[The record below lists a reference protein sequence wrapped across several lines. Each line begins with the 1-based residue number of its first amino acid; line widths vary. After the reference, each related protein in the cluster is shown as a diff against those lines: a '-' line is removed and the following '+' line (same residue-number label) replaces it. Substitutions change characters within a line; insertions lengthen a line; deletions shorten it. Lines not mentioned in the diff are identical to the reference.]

1 MVGYKKLLINWRG
14 GYRYKKN
21 KIYLKTKLIRLLYI
35 YIHMHTLKK
44 ISKKTVLRENTK
56 FAKLQVINGKLT
68 SEEFKQL
75 VGIDPSPTKKYVGWM
90 AKQWIAK
97 NVTDI
102 DELRN
107 KIEEYDAFFK
117 SGKAKTKDVYQFTSF
132 DDLKKEVGE
141 LNAIGSESNSE
152 LRDDYEVVMDTDRL
166 YIAVPH
172 THEASRYLGIS
183 KFQYRDCE
191 GGTKDSAWCTTY
203 KSPDHFTDYYFK
215 QNYTIYYIRII
226 DELLIEE
233 VKVKFP
239 KRGGAMVVTAVLIT
253 KEGVVHSWYDGNDK
267 TLTQSEI
274 TTFHALIGI

>member
-1 MVGYKKLLINWRG
+1 
-14 GYRYKKN
+14 
-21 KIYLKTKLIRLLYI
+21 
-35 YIHMHTLKK
+35 MHTLKK

-75 VGIDPSPTKKYVGWM
+75 VRIDPSPTKKYVGWM

-102 DELRN
+102 VELRN

-117 SGKAKTKDVYQFTSF
+117 SGKVKTKDVYQFTSF

-152 LRDDYEVVMDTDRL
+152 LAKDYDVVMGKEKTDKL
-166 YIAVPH
+166 YIAAPH
-172 THEASRYLGIS
+172 THEASRTLGLS

-191 GGTKDSAWCTTY
+191 DGTKDSVWCTTH
-203 KSPDHFTDYYFK
+203 KTPHEFSDYYFK
-215 QNYTIYYIRII
+215 HNYTIYYIRII
-226 DELLIEE
+226 DESLIE
-233 VKVKFP
+233 KVNVAFP

-253 KEGVVHSWYDGNDK
+253 TKGVVHSWYDGNNK

-274 TTFHALIGI
+274 TTFRALIGI

>member
-1 MVGYKKLLINWRG
+1 
-14 GYRYKKN
+14 
-21 KIYLKTKLIRLLYI
+21 
-35 YIHMHTLKK
+35 MHTLKK

-166 YIAVPH
+166 YIAAPH

-226 DELLIEE
+226 DELLIEK

-253 KEGVVHSWYDGNDK
+253 KEGVVHSWYDGNNK

-274 TTFHALIGI
+274 TTFRALIGI

>member
-1 MVGYKKLLINWRG
+1 
-14 GYRYKKN
+14 
-21 KIYLKTKLIRLLYI
+21 
-35 YIHMHTLKK
+35 MHTLKK

-117 SGKAKTKDVYQFTSF
+117 SGKVKTKDVYQFTSF

-203 KSPDHFTDYYFK
+203 KSPDHFADYYFK
-215 QNYTIYYIRII
+215 QNLTIYYIKII
-226 DELLIEE
+226 DELLIET
-233 VKVKFP
+233 VKAKFKEKFP
-239 KRGGAMVVTAVLIT
+239 KRDGDAMVVTAALIIPDPLDPDNQ
-253 KEGVVHSWYDGNDK
+253 KKSVVHSWYDGNDK

-274 TTFHALIGI
+274 TEFRKLIGI

>member
-1 MVGYKKLLINWRG
+1 
-14 GYRYKKN
+14 
-21 KIYLKTKLIRLLYI
+21 
-35 YIHMHTLKK
+35 MHTLKK
-44 ISKKTVLRENTK
+44 ISNKTVLRENTK
-56 FAKLQVINGKLT
+56 FAKLQVIKGKLT

-102 DELRN
+102 DELGN
-107 KIEEYDAFFK
+107 KIEEYDAFLK

-132 DDLKKEVGE
+132 DDLKKEVDE

-152 LRDDYEVVMDTDRL
+152 LEKDYDVVMGKKKTDKL

-172 THEASRYLGIS
+172 THEASRYLGLS

-191 GGTKDSAWCTTY
+191 GGTKDSVWCTTH
-203 KSPDHFTDYYFK
+203 KTPHEFSDYYFK

-226 DELLIEE
+226 DEVLIE
-233 VKVKFP
+233 KVKAEFP
-239 KRGGAMVVTAVLIT
+239 KRDGDALVVTAVLIT
-253 KEGVVHSWYDGNDK
+253 NEGVVHTWYDGNNK

-274 TTFHALIGI
+274 TTFRALIGI

>member
-1 MVGYKKLLINWRG
+1 
-14 GYRYKKN
+14 
-21 KIYLKTKLIRLLYI
+21 
-35 YIHMHTLKK
+35 MHTLKK

-68 SEEFKQL
+68 SEEFKKL
-75 VGIDPSPTKKYVGWM
+75 VVIDPSPTKKYVGWM

-166 YIAVPH
+166 YIAAPH

-215 QNYTIYYIRII
+215 QNLTIYYIKII
-226 DELLIEE
+226 DELLIAT
-233 VKVKFP
+233 VKAKFP

-253 KEGVVHSWYDGNDK
+253 KEGVVHSWFDGDNK
-267 TLTQSEI
+267 TLTESEI
-274 TTFHALIGI
+274 TTFRKLIGI

>member
-1 MVGYKKLLINWRG
+1 
-14 GYRYKKN
+14 
-21 KIYLKTKLIRLLYI
+21 
-35 YIHMHTLKK
+35 MHTLKK
-44 ISKKTVLRENTK
+44 ISKKTVLRENTQ

-68 SEEFKQL
+68 SEKFKQL
-75 VGIDPSPTKKYVGWM
+75 VDLDPSPTKKYVGWM

-152 LRDDYEVVMDTDRL
+152 LTKDYDVVMGTDKKDKL

-183 KFQYRDCE
+183 KFQYRACE

-203 KSPDHFTDYYFK
+203 KSPEHFIDYYFK
-215 QNYTIYYIRII
+215 QNYTIYYIKII
-226 DELLIEE
+226 DELLIEK
-233 VKVKFP
+233 VKAEFKKKFP
-239 KRGGAMVVTAVLIT
+239 KRDGDALVVTAALIIPDPLDPDNP
-253 KEGVVHSWYDGNDK
+253 KIQSWYDGNDK
-267 TLTQSEI
+267 TLSQLEI
-274 TTFHALIGI
+274 TEFRKLIGI

>member
-1 MVGYKKLLINWRG
+1 
-14 GYRYKKN
+14 
-21 KIYLKTKLIRLLYI
+21 
-35 YIHMHTLKK
+35 MHTLKK

-56 FAKLQVINGKLT
+56 FAKLQVIKGKLT

-102 DELRN
+102 HELRN

-132 DDLKKEVGE
+132 DDLKKEVDE

-152 LRDDYEVVMDTDRL
+152 LEKDYDVVMDTDKL
-166 YIAVPH
+166 YIAAPH
-172 THEASRYLGIS
+172 THDASRYLGLS

-191 GGTKDSAWCTTY
+191 GGTKDSVWCTTH
-203 KSPDHFTDYYFK
+203 KTPHEFSDYYFK
-215 QNYTIYYIRII
+215 QNYTIYYIKII
-226 DELLIEE
+226 DELLIAT
-233 VKVKFP
+233 VKAKFP

-253 KEGVVHSWYDGNDK
+253 KEGVVHSWFDGDNK
-267 TLTQSEI
+267 TLTESEI
-274 TTFHALIGI
+274 TTFRKLIGI

>member
-1 MVGYKKLLINWRG
+1 
-14 GYRYKKN
+14 
-21 KIYLKTKLIRLLYI
+21 
-35 YIHMHTLKK
+35 MHTLKK

-152 LRDDYEVVMDTDRL
+152 LEKDYDVVMGKNETDKL

-183 KFQYRDCE
+183 KFQYRDCV

-215 QNYTIYYIRII
+215 QNYTIYYIKII
-226 DELLIEE
+226 DELLIET
-233 VKVKFP
+233 VKAKFP

-274 TTFHALIGI
+274 TTFQALIGI

>member
-1 MVGYKKLLINWRG
+1 
-14 GYRYKKN
+14 
-21 KIYLKTKLIRLLYI
+21 
-35 YIHMHTLKK
+35 MHTLKK

-75 VGIDPSPTKKYVGWM
+75 VVIDPSPTKKYVGWM

-102 DELRN
+102 AELRN

-166 YIAVPH
+166 YIAAPH
-172 THEASRYLGIS
+172 THEASIYLGFS

-191 GGTKDSAWCTTY
+191 DGTKDSVWCTTH
-203 KSPDHFTDYYFK
+203 KTPHEFSDYYFK

-226 DELLIEE
+226 DELLIE
-233 VKVKFP
+233 KVKETFP

-253 KEGVVHSWYDGNDK
+253 KEGVVHSWYDGNNK

-274 TTFHALIGI
+274 TTFRALIGI

>member
-1 MVGYKKLLINWRG
+1 MN
-14 GYRYKKN
+14 
-21 KIYLKTKLIRLLYI
+21 YLDFYPF
-35 YIHMHTLKK
+35 
-44 ISKKTVLRENTK
+44 VLQENRK
-56 FAKLQVINGKLT
+56 VAKELVVQGKL
-68 SEEFKQL
+68 SPEEFEQL
-75 VGIDPSPTKKYVGWM
+75 QSIDPSTTKKYMGWT
-90 AKQWIAK
+90 AKQWVAK

>member
-1 MVGYKKLLINWRG
+1 
-14 GYRYKKN
+14 
-21 KIYLKTKLIRLLYI
+21 
-35 YIHMHTLKK
+35 MHTLKK

-226 DELLIEE
+226 DELLIEK

-253 KEGVVHSWYDGNDK
+253 KEGVVHSWYDGNDN
-267 TLTQSEI
+267 TLTKSEI

>member
-1 MVGYKKLLINWRG
+1 
-14 GYRYKKN
+14 
-21 KIYLKTKLIRLLYI
+21 
-35 YIHMHTLKK
+35 MHTLKK

-226 DELLIEE
+226 DELLIEK

-274 TTFHALIGI
+274 TEFRKLIGI

>member
-1 MVGYKKLLINWRG
+1 
-14 GYRYKKN
+14 
-21 KIYLKTKLIRLLYI
+21 
-35 YIHMHTLKK
+35 MHTLKK

-56 FAKLQVINGKLT
+56 FAKLQVIKGKLT

-107 KIEEYDAFFK
+107 KIEEYDAFLK

-152 LRDDYEVVMDTDRL
+152 LEKDYDVVMGKEETDKL

-172 THEASRYLGIS
+172 THEASRDLGRT
-183 KFQYRDCE
+183 KFQYRECE

-226 DELLIEE
+226 DELLIEK

-274 TTFHALIGI
+274 TTFRTLIGI